1 MTDRTRTPEARAEAV
16 RRATIRASKYARAR
30 SIDSIRASLQA
41 IGAQAP
47 AFLATIDAPETS
59 AR

>member
-1 MTDRTRTPEARAEAV
+1 MTDRTRTPEARAETL
-16 RRATIRASKYARAR
+16 RRATIRAAKYARAR
-30 SIDSIRASLQA
+30 SLDSLSASLQA

-47 AFLATIDAPETS
+47 AFLATIDGG